1 MRVKRTTL
9 ALIGVPVLAAVVLG
23 GLALALRKTTVPPLT
38 PSAQKSIGARRA
50 RTLACQYR
58 LHAPFTG
65 IATNPLIGAHVKS
78 FEQATGSHLQ
88 IVEYYN
94 SFSTKFQSWEA
105 KQVIALGALPFI
117 QLNPRHVRLTAIAAG
132 KYDAQIRTYADAVR
146 AFRCTVMISF
156 GHEMNGWWYPWG
168 RPDTTP
174 ATFIAAWRHIYR
186 IFARQHV
193 LNVIWSWDPTHQ
205 YNFKVASL
213 ASEWYP
219 GNAYVDIV
227 GIDGY
232 LGKGQ
237 NFKEIFAPQLANI
250 RSVTSKPVFLAE
262 TGVAGGIHQAR
273 QIANLFASLR
283 SYHLSGLVWF
293 DLNRKQPWRLEGRPT
308 ALAAYRKAIKGLS

>member
-1 MRVKRTTL
+1 MKRTTL

-186 IFARQHV
+186 
-193 LNVIWSWDPTHQ
+193 
-205 YNFKVASL
+205 
-213 ASEWYP
+213 
-219 GNAYVDIV
+219 
-227 GIDGY
+227 
-232 LGKGQ
+232 
-237 NFKEIFAPQLANI
+237 
-250 RSVTSKPVFLAE
+250 
-262 TGVAGGIHQAR
+262 
-273 QIANLFASLR
+273 
-283 SYHLSGLVWF
+283 
-293 DLNRKQPWRLEGRPT
+293 
-308 ALAAYRKAIKGLS
+308 